1 MHRKKLTAFVL
12 ISLVAVWF
20 LAIGCD
26 EDSNYDSRTVV
37 YVSSVNANAP
47 YMSDVLNQG
56 DSVRTENG
64 TGWVTND
71 DFVEEDWIS
80 VVIYNKPYNG
90 LLDPCNGSLGDFLV
104 THYSVEFLPYG
115 SNPVPV
121 PPFSGE
127 TSILVPANT
136 MVEAFLLL
144 VPIYAKQ
151 ISPLI
156 DLQYTAQEIMTIAN
170 ITLSGHE
177 VQTDRTVEFSCGV
190 SVNFADPLEEEEF

>member
-20 LAIGCD
+20 LAMGCD

-56 DSVRTENG
+56 DSVRTETG

-90 LLDPCNGSLGDFLV
+90 LLNPSSHRAVGSCTDYYSRIHSNR
-104 THYSVEFLPYG
+104 THNNKNFRG
-115 SNPVPV
+115 SFFPAVGRS
-121 PPFSGE
+121 SGK
-127 TSILVPANT
+127 N
-136 MVEAFLLL
+136 
-144 VPIYAKQ
+144 
-151 ISPLI
+151 
-156 DLQYTAQEIMTIAN
+156 
-170 ITLSGHE
+170 SG
-177 VQTDRTVEFSCGV
+177 QARTGKTW
-190 SVNFADPLEEEEF
+190 